1 MRSRKRARGWAL
13 QVLYAWDSRGADGK
27 PGSPVDQ
34 LREFLEERQI
44 APDSRHY
51 LSTLIRA
58 FSEHREQ
65 VDDVL
70 TEALT
75 NWRLDRL
82 SFIDRNVLR
91 LAATEMLFLPDVP
104 RRVSIQE
111 AILLAE
117 RYGTHE
123 SPRFVNGVLDALLHQ
138 LEPGGRSGAT

>member
-13 QVLYAWDSRGADGK
+13 QVLYAWDSRGAQRELT
-27 PGSPVDQ
+27 SPVDQ
-34 LREFLEERQI
+34 LREFLDERQI
-44 APDSRHY
+44 APESRGY

-58 FSEHREQ
+58 FTEHREE
-65 VDDVL
+65 VDNVL

-91 LAATEMLFLPDVP
+91 LAATEMLFVPDVP

-138 LEPGGRSGAT
+138 QEPDGRS